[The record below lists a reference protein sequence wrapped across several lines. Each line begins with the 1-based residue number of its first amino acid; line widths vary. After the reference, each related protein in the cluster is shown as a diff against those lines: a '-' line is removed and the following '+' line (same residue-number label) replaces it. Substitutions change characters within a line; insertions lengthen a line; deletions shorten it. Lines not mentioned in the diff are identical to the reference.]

1 MRNCLGRNEAQA
13 ASASFHPLC
22 PRASPIAKEGRS
34 WLESSPLPIKKAVWA
49 KPLPLLI
56 SPLHWRSWKNASCS
70 WIAIRR
76 QTPPAGSASV
86 RMCCRP
92 ICTRR
97 SSSPKRLTRPFY
109 PRFRRICS
117 SCPPVRIWR
126 RLNWSL
132 WIRWGGNSIFPNCW
146 SRWKSVLIS
155 LSWIALRRS
164 ACSRSTPCAP
174 PRRSLYRS
182 SASSLPWKA
191 SSSCCKPMNRS
202 RSGSIL
208 SWGFSAWC

>member
-109 PRFRRICS
+109 PRFRHICS

-146 SRWKSVLIS
+146 SRWKSVLNPG
-155 LSWIALRRS
+155 LSSVARPAHAQRPVRRQGD
-164 ACSRSTPCAP
+164 PCTAP
-174 PRRSLYRS
+174 VRVLCLGRHRQAAANL
-182 SASSLPWKA
+182 
-191 SSSCCKPMNRS
+191 
-202 RSGSIL
+202 
-208 SWGFSAWC
+208 

>member
-1 MRNCLGRNEAQA
+1 MARIIAIANQKGGVGKTTTAINLA
-13 ASASFHPLC
+13 ASLAIMEKTRLA
-22 PRASPIAKEGRS
+22 RGLRS
-34 WLESSPLPIKKAVWA
+34 AGKS
-49 KPLPLLI
+49 
-56 SPLHWRSWKNASCS
+56 
-70 WIAIRR
+70 
-76 QTPPAGSASV
+76 PPAGSASV

-155 LSWIALRRS
+155 LSWIVLRRS

-174 PRRSLYRS
+174 P
-182 SASSLPWKA
+182 KE
-191 SSSCCKPMNRS
+191 
-202 RSGSIL
+202 IL
-208 SWGFSAWC
+208 VPLQCEFFALEGIVKLLQTYEQVKKRLNPQLGFSAWC